1 MMARI
6 TILQAA
12 RAGYASRQTIY
23 RKVGAGDLP
32 VHEVGGKKLV
42 DISDL
47 VRVFGEPGENQ
58 GDPAIVS
65 DSVDVRTSKEAS
77 AQLTAELSTV
87 TAQKLELEVELR
99 EMRQELR
106 GDREKAEKERD
117 RLMGIVEA
125 SQKLLEDRS
134 MEVQKEKGATSRWS
148 HLRRGLLGS

>member
-47 VRVFGEPGENQ
+47 VRVFGEPGGKQ

-65 DSVDVRTSKEAS
+65 DSVDERFVIFQCGHFGRKRLPRAFQQMQDMFLSGRFAGFGNLDHEAS
-77 AQLTAELSTV
+77 GFPRVRSFDT
-87 TAQKLELEVELR
+87 
-99 EMRQELR
+99 
-106 GDREKAEKERD
+106 ER
-117 RLMGIVEA
+117 
-125 SQKLLEDRS
+125 
-134 MEVQKEKGATSRWS
+134 T
-148 HLRRGLLGS
+148 